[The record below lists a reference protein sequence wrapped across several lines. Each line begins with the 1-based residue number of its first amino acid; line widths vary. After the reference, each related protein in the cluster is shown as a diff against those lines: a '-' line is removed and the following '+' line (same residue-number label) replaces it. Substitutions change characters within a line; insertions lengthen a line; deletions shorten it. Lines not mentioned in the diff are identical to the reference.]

1 MDRHWLARA
10 GSVRLVLGAGGQV
23 LLSGARR
30 RTMFERFTDRARRVI
45 VLAQEEA
52 RLLNHAYI
60 GTEHILLGLI
70 REGEGV
76 AAEALESLGISLDA
90 VRQQVEEIIGQGQEA
105 PSGHIPFTPRAKK
118 VLELSLRES
127 LQLGHNYIGTE
138 HILLGLI
145 REGDGVAA
153 QVLVRLGADLNRVRH
168 QVIQLIASRPLREGA
183 PGPEVQARLDVAEIR
198 LAVLEH
204 RVGTGPDASDLD
216 EQIAQVRRE
225 KESAVDARDFE
236 QAAERRN
243 REKEL
248 LASKAARQEQWV
260 AAHSTL
266 PVLAER
272 VQQLADEIE
281 RLRALLREHGIDPQD
296 KTA

>member
-1 MDRHWLARA
+1 
-10 GSVRLVLGAGGQV
+10 
-23 LLSGARR
+23 
-30 RTMFERFTDRARRVI
+30 MFERFTDRARRVV

-52 RLLNHAYI
+52 RMLNYNYI
-60 GTEHILLGLI
+60 GTEHILLGLLD
-70 REGEGV
+70 EGEGV

-145 REGDGVAA
+145 REGGGVAA
-153 QVLVRLGADLNRVRH
+153 QVLVRLDADLNRVRQ

-183 PGPEVQARLDVAEIR
+183 PGPEVQTRLDVVEIR

-204 RVGTGPDASDLD
+204 RVGTGPDTSDLD

-225 KESAVDARDFE
+225 KESAIDARDYE
-236 QAAERRN
+236 QAAARRN

-248 LASKAARQEQWV
+248 LAAKAARQEQWV
-260 AAHSTL
+260 AGHPAL
-266 PVLAER
+266 PDLAER
-272 VQQLADEIE
+272 CQQLTDEIE
-281 RLRALLREHGIDPQD
+281 RLRAVLRQHGIDPQE
-296 KTA
+296 KPA